1 MVLRLNEG
9 WGGEEKGTLYLL
21 TVNKYSIVL
30 LQGERGGEGEGD
42 DVEVLIYIILMGGM
56 TKVFN

>member
-1 MVLRLNEG
+1 M
-9 WGGEEKGTLYLL
+9 
-21 TVNKYSIVL
+21 NKYSIVL
-30 LQGERGGEGEGD
+30 LQGERGGEGEGEGD